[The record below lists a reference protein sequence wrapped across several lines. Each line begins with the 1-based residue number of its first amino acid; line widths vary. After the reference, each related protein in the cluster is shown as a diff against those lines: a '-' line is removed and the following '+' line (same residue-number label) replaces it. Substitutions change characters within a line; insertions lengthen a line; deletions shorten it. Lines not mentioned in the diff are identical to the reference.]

1 MPITMKAAKAEQPK
15 ELKSYE
21 IACKAADDK
30 KAWDIVTLDM
40 SDSSLMAD
48 YFVICSARNNR
59 QSQSIADNIEEQME
73 KNGYDV
79 RHVEGYREGKW
90 ILIDAGEVIAH
101 VFVEQDRQ
109 YYDLETY
116 GATHRALPTKVN
128 KMTTLQENSIVTLE
142 VLRQSDMGVFL
153 NGGTGNTNDDILL
166 HKNQQTGDVKVGD
179 KVTVFLY
186 HDPSGRLTASMRL
199 PKIKVGQIGYA
210 PVINTTRF
218 GAFVDV
224 GTERGIF
231 MPFAEMKGRPKEG
244 EYVWVKLYEDKSHR
258 LAVSMEVE
266 DEMRRASRAATDAK
280 VGDWVEGAVYNMTD
294 QGAYLMTRERWI
306 AFLHRSEFNGP
317 ILIGQMIKGRI
328 TYLREDGRINISL
341 RQTKENAINPDAERI
356 LDFLKQRK
364 GKMPY
369 GDKTAPAVIK
379 AKFGLSKAAFK
390 RALGHLM
397 KEKKIHQ
404 DQGWTYLDI

>member
-1 MPITMKAAKAEQPK
+1 MN
-15 ELKSYE
+15 
-21 IACKAADDK
+21 
-30 KAWDIVTLDM
+30 
-40 SDSSLMAD
+40 SL
-48 YFVICSARNNR
+48 
-59 QSQSIADNIEEQME
+59 
-73 KNGYDV
+73 
-79 RHVEGYREGKW
+79 
-90 ILIDAGEVIAH
+90 
-101 VFVEQDRQ
+101 
-109 YYDLETY
+109 
-116 GATHRALPTKVN
+116 
-128 KMTTLQENSIVTLE
+128 LQENSIVTLE
-142 VLRQSDMGVFL
+142 VLRTSEMGAFL

-166 HKNQQTGDVKVGD
+166 HKNQQTAPVQVGD
-179 KVTVFLY
+179 TVTVFLY
-186 HDPSGRLTASMRL
+186 HDPLGRLTASMRL

-266 DEMRRASRAATDAK
+266 DEMRRASKAAMEAK
-280 VGDWVEGAVYNMTD
+280 IGDWVEGAIYNMTD

-317 ILIGQMIKGRI
+317 ILIGQLIKGRI
-328 TYLREDGRINISL
+328 TYIREDGRINISL
-341 RQTKENAINPDAERI
+341 RQTKENSLTPDGEKIIA
-356 LDFLKQRK
+356 FLKQRK

-379 AKFGLSKAAFK
+379 AKFSLSKAAFK

-397 KEKKIHQ
+397 KENQIYQQ
-404 DQGWTYLDI
+404 DGWTYLKENTTEKQ